1 MIVHGKKKMYFMV
14 MRECSH
20 VTNAYFVC
28 GVSLPL
34 SPRCFLI
41 IHFRTLVSYKDDDLL
56 CVPRSGCRSN
66 FALSKNIRRK
76 REMPRLEFEY
86 TIFARYF

>member
-1 MIVHGKKKMYFMV
+1 MEKKDVFYRYARMQS
-14 MRECSH
+14 RHECI
-20 VTNAYFVC
+20 FC